1 MATQRK
7 ITAREVTLEE
17 RRASGRFR
25 IRAATAFVI
34 GYLLFILAA
43 VALGG
48 LSLFVTMRGT
58 LADVKDLII
67 TISGIF
73 SGPLGL
79 MIGYF
84 FRTEQEQEHKSAS

>member
-1 MATQRK
+1 MASIKK
-7 ITAREVTLEE
+7 IPSKREE
-17 RRASGRFR
+17 RYMLQVFRVRTASV
-25 IRAATAFVI
+25 FVI

-43 VALGG
+43 MIVGG
-48 LSLFVTMRGT
+48 LSLFIPMRGT
-58 LADVKDLII
+58 TAEVKDLTL

-84 FRTEQEQEHKSAS
+84 YRTEGSAA

>member
-1 MATQRK
+1 MPSIQRIQSK
-7 ITAREVTLEE
+7 REE
-17 RRASGRFR
+17 RYLLQRFR
-25 IRAATAFVI
+25 IRTASIFVI

-43 VALGG
+43 MVVGG
-48 LSLFVTMRGT
+48 LSLFVQMRGT
-58 LADVKDLII
+58 VGEVKDLIL

-84 FRTEQEQEHKSAS
+84 YRTEEG